1 MMKKSDIKVL
11 GIEFVII
18 SILIANVLVIKQL
31 DLSNLSRIIIW
42 SLILLSTY
50 FLIGLEKDKS
60 LNKVDTSQIIFIY
73 TLFYIILTYVLG
85 ICIGFTKSPYSLNIL
100 NILKNLLPV
109 VLIIILQEMFRYTIA
124 KKCQHNKLILTIMI
138 IIFISMDI
146 IFNYKF
152 YNYTTGMDIYEVIGI
167 LILPSIINHI
177 VLTFISTKSG
187 YTPPIIY
194 RILLEGLIFVVPIVP
209 DLNSY
214 LNSIFKLLL
223 PTVLFLKFN
232 TIYATN
238 KFNHLER
245 KKLSKLAINSFIIT
259 AVFIV
264 VGLVSGAFNYY
275 AMAIGSASMYP
286 KIKKG
291 DAVIIEKYKKNSK
304 LEKGTTIVYHHDKK
318 TIVHR
323 IDTITTKN
331 NKVIIKTKGDN
342 NKQADTWIV
351 APSDIVGI
359 VKLKIPLIGWPSVW
373 ISEAF

>member
-109 VLIIILQEMFRYTIA
+109 VLIIVLQEIFRYTIA

-177 VLTFISTKSG
+177 VLTFISIKSG

-194 RILLEGLIFVVPIVP
+194 RVLLEGLIFVVPIVP

-223 PTVLFLKFN
+223 PTALFLKFN

-238 KFNHLER
+238 KFNHIER

-259 AVFIV
+259 VVIIA

-286 KIKKG
+286 KIRKG
-291 DAVIIEKYKKNSK
+291 DAVIIEKYKETTK
-304 LEKGTTIVYHHDKK
+304 LKKGAIIVYHHDKK

-331 NKVIIKTKGDN
+331 NKVTIKTKGDN
-342 NKQADTWIV
+342 NKQTDTWIV

-359 VKLKIPLIGWPSVW
+359 VKFKIPLIGWPSVW